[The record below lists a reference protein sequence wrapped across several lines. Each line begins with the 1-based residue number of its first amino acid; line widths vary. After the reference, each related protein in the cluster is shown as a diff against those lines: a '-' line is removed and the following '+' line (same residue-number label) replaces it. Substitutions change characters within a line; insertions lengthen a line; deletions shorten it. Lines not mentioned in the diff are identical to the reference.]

1 MSDRAKAIEA
11 VDTIISDLMQ
21 EIGTYDIDGEAL
33 ARLQSTHQYAIT
45 LRGLIQDGWPR
56 DVEADENHEQARAEL
71 DAKYAC
77 PSCGTRPVGPGST
90 SCEVCGS
97 ALEQG
102 WIHLAAVVA
111 ARLSDEPHLVECPN
125 CHLKLADVGASHCDG
140 CAEGT

>member
-1 MSDRAKAIEA
+1 MLRACLNCNQRADDCGLGWA
-11 VDTIISDLMQ
+11 CPHVD
-21 EIGTYDIDGEAL
+21 
-33 ARLQSTHQYAIT
+33 STPCKCADDPIT
-45 LRGLIQDGWPR
+45 ETR
-56 DVEADENHEQARAEL
+56 DEVRAEL

-77 PSCGTRPVGPGST
+77 PTCGTRPVGPGST

-140 CAEGT
+140 CVEGT